1 MTTPTLQPA
10 VRYPVKVVTAIVTT
24 TATQKPAGTLA
35 AGSVPSGASV
45 YIDGILKG
53 TTPLTLRSVPAGV
66 HEVTFTMAGYS
77 DYTTKVTITAGSVT
91 KLVGT
96 LTPVTQVTGTGTTSP
111 PVVKT
116 TLVPVRRTALPP
128 VTTVPVAALHS
139 LQPITPQPT
148 ACTRRYDGSGAIGR
162 EPDGRLNCT
171 VIIISGDLVS
181 AISLQKGT
189 LVTGADKNIITE
201 LQIAPVNPS
210 DMPPLPGSSSW
221 TGHAFRFLPDHA
233 TFDPPVLVTFTLGQD
248 EWDRS
253 DPADL
258 MIMETRATGPGW
270 ELLRVAVDPATRT
283 LSAPV
288 SHFSIIALFSA
299 GPAAGPAVPVQSPA
313 DPIGAAT
320 GSGRG
325 SLPVSPF
332 IPAMYAPLAAVG
344 AGVALSLAGAVAGGS
359 TVFSRFW
366 SRIADLVQEF
376 LGSEVTG
383 FMNTAEIEKRGIL
396 VSENR
401 SPAFLGISP
410 REMLVIG
417 ISAAGFAAALMLQDR
432 LDPELTTVIVFV
444 GAGGIATILPDLAQK
459 YRAYASGCVT
469 EYQFWGLGTVTMF
482 VTAWL
487 FGSAFAKPSRTLV
500 ENEKALTP
508 EAAAGI
514 KMAGPLTNA
523 GVALLALFLI
533 PLGGVFVLMGTAGF
547 SMNLLNAVFSLL
559 PIRPNDG
566 VEIFAWNRLVWALF
580 FFPLLAIFL
589 YFSAF
594 W

>member
-10 VRYPVKVVTAIVTT
+10 VRYPVKVVTAVVTT

-45 YIDGILKG
+45 YIDGTLKG

-66 HEVTFTMAGYS
+66 HDVTFTMPGYT
-77 DYTTKVTITAGSVT
+77 DYTTKVTVTAGTVA
-91 KLVGT
+91 KVVGT
-96 LTPVTQVTGTGTTSP
+96 LTPVTPGTTTAQYAP
-111 PVVKT
+111 QT
-116 TLVPVRRTALPP
+116 TLVPARRTALPP
-128 VTTVPVAALHS
+128 VTTVPVAALRS
-139 LQPITPQPT
+139 LQPVTPQPT
-148 ACTRRYDGSGAIGR
+148 GTCTRHYLGSGALGR

-171 VIIISGDLVS
+171 VIISSGDRVA
-181 AISLQKGT
+181 AISLQEGT
-189 LVTGADKNIITE
+189 LVTGPGNNAITA
-201 LQIAPVNPS
+201 LQVAPVDPME
-210 DMPPLPGSSSW
+210 MPPLPTGGSRAV
-221 TGHAFRFLPDHA
+221 HAFRFLPDHA
-233 TFDPPVLVTFTLGQD
+233 TFDPPVLVSFTLGED

-253 DPADL
+253 DPAEL
-258 MIMETRATGPGW
+258 MIMETRETGPGW
-270 ELLRVAVDPATRT
+270 EPLSVSVDPVTRT
-283 LSAPV
+283 ISAPV
-288 SHFSIIALFSA
+288 AHFSIIALFSA
-299 GPAAGPAVPVQSPA
+299 GPAAGPAVPVPSTA
-313 DPIGAAT
+313 DPTGAAT

-332 IPAMYAPLAAVG
+332 IPAAYAPLAAVG
-344 AGVALSLAGAVAGGS
+344 AGVALSLAGAAAGGS

-396 VSENR
+396 VSQNR
-401 SPAFLGISP
+401 SPALLGISP

-432 LDPELTTVIVFV
+432 LDPELTTIIVFV

-459 YRAYASGCVT
+459 YRAYAGGCVT

-508 EAAAGI
+508 KAAAGI

-566 VEIFAWNRLVWALF
+566 VEIYAWNRLVWALF
-580 FFPLLAIFL
+580 FFPLLAFFL
-589 YFSAF
+589 YFSAV